1 VQEAAA
7 SESQAQRR
15 RSTRII
21 RSIPLTVR
29 GVDLLSQ
36 PFEERTATV
45 ALNTYGCKYPSKH
58 HLPKNTW
65 ITLEIPAPEDADG
78 PHRVRA
84 RVVWIQR
91 PRSVREM
98 FQIAVELE
106 TPGNIWSLPTPP
118 VDWENAAPAAADR
131 TPNDAVTGWLHPET
145 TPRAQAERYPA
156 RDDRPETETP
166 LTDHMD
172 EKVEI
177 ATNEEKTPAS
187 AEAFGFAG
195 TVVPEAAVA
204 GSLDSP
210 LLRELRGHIESQ
222 ASRAAEDAVAQASET
237 LKRTVETVEREHIAS
252 AEAFFQ
258 RWRDDFDRERD
269 SAREEI
275 SKRASEQMASVQD
288 EISAGVTG
296 QMSWVREELR
306 ADLRQEFASHI
317 DQMRALVADLERGA
331 QAVREESQAATSS
344 GDRLAQIK
352 IALESAEAAVD
363 QRMRRLKDAAQETVA
378 LDDLS
383 KAWREKLQEQMG
395 QARSEWNELL
405 QSSLDGAAQRLAS
418 RLGENS
424 QSVLESAES
433 KLAERIGQLCEPVT
447 NTVSEAHRALSGIRS
462 ALDTELQRARASL
475 VDIEG
480 AAERMREFSAQIDA
494 ASHDALNQLHQRL
507 DSALQSQVTE
517 LRRHADALTSELP
530 QRIQP
535 ALDAAGQQLVSKTLA
550 EIDARLA
557 PHLERVPELVREL
570 TAHEVQAEEGLRMYR
585 ERLRQAAE
593 SSQRDTGAQ
602 MSATLSALRS
612 EFENARAE
620 ALTRW
625 NEELESSGARAS
637 HAVIEDLV
645 KNAEWHQKQA
655 QAYIE
660 TLTQESLAKTEGV
673 FQARTQ
679 EISDRLG
686 EQLAQQNLAH
696 LDEAKRQLDGR
707 SSEVVERTES
717 QLESASNAMAS
728 AFEEGIRQVAESAV
742 QRFNESSDASITER
756 THQIERGADGMRMN
770 FEHAA
775 GTLLERH
782 RTEMAAYGEQKFAE
796 VRDFH
801 SRELA
806 AAVEAARIERDD
818 QVRDWYQRLAHAN
831 EESLQKYEDQLH
843 GASELWVNVAVDK
856 LNDSGQA
863 ALASLT
869 RSGEQA
875 LRNSLLKALE
885 QVTESVRQSIADPPV
900 SGGGSTP
907 RPTLVN
913 PSGPRENRAGI

>member
-1 VQEAAA
+1 MQEAAA
-7 SESQAQRR
+7 TEPQAQRR

-36 PFEERTATV
+36 SFEERTATV

-65 ITLEIPAPEDADG
+65 ITLEIPAPENADG

-106 TPGNIWSLPTPP
+106 TPGNIWSLDSPPT
-118 VDWENAAPAAADR
+118 DWENEATAAEDR
-131 TPNDAVTGWLHPET
+131 TANDALEWMHSEI
-145 TPRAQAERYPA
+145 TPRAQAEQFPA
-156 RDDRPETETP
+156 ENIRAEMEIP
-166 LTDHMD
+166 LADHTH
-172 EKVEI
+172 ENLEI
-177 ATNEEKTPAS
+177 ATNEGTAPLSSET
-187 AEAFGFAG
+187 FGFAG
-195 TVVPEAAVA
+195 TIVPEAAAA

-222 ASRAAEDAVAQASET
+222 ASRAAEDAVAQASEA
-237 LKRTVETVEREHIAS
+237 LKRTAETVEREHTAS
-252 AEAFFQ
+252 AQAFFQ
-258 RWRDDFDRERD
+258 QWRDDLDRERD

-317 DQMRALVADLERGA
+317 DQIRALVADLERGA
-331 QAVREESQAATSS
+331 QAVREESQAAASS

-405 QSSLDGAAQRLAS
+405 QTSLDGAAQRLAS

-424 QSVLESAES
+424 QSALENAEV
-433 KLAERIGQLCEPVT
+433 KLAERIGQLCQPVA
-447 NTVSEAHRALSGIRS
+447 NTVSDAHQALAGIRS
-462 ALDTELQRARASL
+462 ALDVELQRARTSL

-494 ASHDALNQLHQRL
+494 ASHDAVNQLHQRL
-507 DSALQSQVTE
+507 DSAVQSQVTE
-517 LRRHADALTSELP
+517 LRRHADALTSDLP

-535 ALDAAGQQLVSKTLA
+535 ALDSAGHQIVSKTLA

-593 SSQRDTGAQ
+593 SSRRDAGAQ
-602 MSATLSALRS
+602 MSATLSALRTD
-612 EFENARAE
+612 FENARAE
-620 ALTRW
+620 ALARW
-625 NEELESSGARAS
+625 NEELEASGARAS
-637 HAVIEDLV
+637 HAVIEELV

-660 TLTQESLAKTEGV
+660 TLTQESLARTEGV
-673 FQARTQ
+673 FDARTQ

-686 EQLAQQNLAH
+686 EQLAQQNLVH
-696 LDEAKRQLDGR
+696 VDEAKRQLEGT
-707 SSEVVERTES
+707 SSEVIGRTAS
-717 QLESASNAMAS
+717 QLEGAANAMAS
-728 AFEEGIRQVAESAV
+728 AFEEGVRQVAESAV
-742 QRFNESSDASITER
+742 QRFNESSDASLTER
-756 THQIERGADGMRMN
+756 THQIERAADAMRMN

-782 RTEMAAYGEQKFAE
+782 RTEMAAYGEQKFTEA
-796 VRDFH
+796 RDFH

-818 QVRDWYQRLAHAN
+818 QVRDWYEKLARAN
-831 EESLQKYEDQLH
+831 GESLQKYEDQLH

-856 LNDSGQA
+856 LNDTGQA

-869 RSGEQA
+869 RSSEQA

-885 QVTESVRQSIADPPV
+885 QVTDSVRQSIADPPV